1 MFQYHVG
8 EKNCSYLGNQRFQV
22 FSGYVAKVLHGKCF
36 TLSKRKSKPARGE
49 QIKNSCL
56 GIYGDFTPP
65 FLLSFRADGFWC
77 FGEPLFAVSSENFLF
92 QKIDPGICLASMHT
106 VLTMNFF
113 IHYLLLLFLE
123 IKKKFILIGD

>member
-1 MFQYHVG
+1 MFQQNVG

-22 FSGYVAKVLHGKCF
+22 FSGYVAKVLHGKC
-36 TLSKRKSKPARGE
+36 LLYRKEKANLPE
-49 QIKNSCL
+49 ESCF

-65 FLLSFRADGFWC
+65 FLLSWRADGFWC
-77 FGEPLFAVSSENFLF
+77 FGEPLFAVSPENFLF

-113 IHYLLLLFLE
+113 LIHYLLLLFLE
-123 IKKKFILIGD
+123 IKSLFILIGG